1 MADITSESVADIKSE
16 CLADL
21 LRITHPGVIA
31 GVKLTRSPIES

>member
-21 LRITHPGVIA
+21 PRITHFVTPDFSSWEASAA
-31 GVKLTRSPIES
+31 GV